1 MSQGPESIHP
11 RTLVFLLTE
20 DWFFASHFWVRALAA
35 KQAGWRV
42 VLVAHESEATQRIR
56 ASGIEVI
63 PVPFIRRRLNP
74 FAELRFT
81 FQLAK
86 LYRRLQPT
94 ILHHIALK
102 PIVIG
107 GVAARLAGIKPIVN
121 APVGLGF
128 VFSSSKPL
136 AKLLKPFVSLA
147 LRLTLTPQGARAIF
161 ENPDDLAALTQNGMA
176 RLQASILIRGAGVDI
191 AAFAPAP
198 EAPPPIRVILIAR
211 MIREKGIADF
221 VAAARL
227 LQGQAEFVL
236 VGAPDPGN
244 PNSISDSELRGW
256 QDENVIT
263 WLGPRR
269 DIAALLRT
277 AHIAVQPSTYREGLP
292 KSALEAMAAGK
303 PLVATDIPGC
313 REAVL
318 DGVTGFLVPPGDP
331 FALAEAIGKLIADA
345 ALRQKFGAAARARA
359 EEYFSDSIICAQ
371 TLSVYEAMTAGATQ
385 PSVTDPGVL
394 NPGAAP

>member
-1 MSQGPESIHP
+1 MSLGAPPKS
-11 RTLVFLLTE
+11 RSLVFLLTE

-35 KQAGWRV
+35 QAAGWRV
-42 VLVAHESEATQRIR
+42 ILLAHESEATARIR

-63 PVPFIRRRLNP
+63 PIPFIRRRLNP
-74 FAELRFT
+74 FAELLFT
-81 FQLAK
+81 LRLAR

-94 ILHHIALK
+94 LVHHIALK

-107 GVAARLAGIKPIVN
+107 GIAARLAGVRNIIN

-128 VFSSSKPL
+128 VFSSHTKL
-136 AKLLKPFVSLA
+136 AQFLKPFVSLA
-147 LRLTLTPQGARAIF
+147 LRFTLTPPGARAIF

-176 RLQASILIRGAGVDI
+176 RLQASILIRGAGVDTE
-191 AAFAPAP
+191 AFAPSP
-198 EAPPPIRVILIAR
+198 EPPPPIRIMLIAR

-221 VAAARL
+221 VAATRL
-227 LQGQAEFVL
+227 LHGQAEFVL

-244 PNSISDSELRGW
+244 PNSITESELRAW
-256 QDENVIT
+256 ADEKIIT

-313 REAVL
+313 REAVVH
-318 DGVTGFLVPPGDP
+318 GKTGFLVPPRDP
-331 FALAEAIGKLIADA
+331 FALAEALRTLIADS
-345 ALRQKFGAAARARA
+345 ALRAQFAAAARARA
-359 EEYFSDSIICAQ
+359 VEYFSDSVICAQ
-371 TLSVYEAMTAGATQ
+371 TLSVYEAMNPTQ
-385 PSVTDPGVL
+385 
-394 NPGAAP
+394 